1 MIGSVSIGEA
11 ERRMEQSSV
20 LNADEFGYFLVLMV
34 QEESSTIASGVDALE
49 SEEVLWGCHCVR

>member
-11 ERRMEQSSV
+11 EWRMEQSSV
-20 LNADEFGYFLVLMV
+20 FDADEFGYFLVLMV

-49 SEEVLWGCHCVR
+49 SEEVLWGCHCV

>member
-1 MIGSVSIGEA
+1 MIGSVPICEA
-11 ERRMEQSSV
+11 EWGMEQSSV

-49 SEEVLWGCHCVR
+49 SEEVLWRCHCV

>member
-1 MIGSVSIGEA
+1 MIGSVPICEA
-11 ERRMEQSSV
+11 EWGMEQSSV

-49 SEEVLWGCHCVR
+49 GEEVLWGSHCVW

>member
-1 MIGSVSIGEA
+1 MIRSVPIGEA
-11 ERRMEQSSV
+11 ERRVEQSSV

-49 SEEVLWGCHCVR
+49 GEEVL